1 MTRRLLLSYLSLAAL
16 VLLGLEIPLG
26 FVYSRAERERIVNSA
41 NDEAESVAAFTA
53 LSLAARRPDELAE
66 RARHCAERIGGRV
79 VIVDADGELLA
90 SSHSLSAEEKQS
102 LSSLPEISAALRGR
116 ATTDVRTTTTG
127 GVHYLSVAAPVGHAT
142 AGTDTDAGADPDAG
156 TGPDAGTDTGSDP
169 DSGANTAQVAYTV
182 SGTGTGTGTGTT
194 AGPRPASHPLPAS
207 GTRPESGAAAQG
219 AVRITLPTTM
229 VHARVFAV
237 WLLLALAGLA
247 VLTGVAAVA
256 FAFARWTG
264 RPIRQLEEA
273 THRLAEGGTA
283 TSVVVTSGPP
293 EVRSL
298 AAAFNTTAARLE
310 HLLASQ
316 RAFAGEASHQLKTP
330 LAALR
335 LRLENLEPDIARRA
349 RPSLDAA
356 VTETDRLARMVEGLL
371 AMARLEESAAIPAP
385 VDLGAI
391 CAERHRTWGPLF
403 EREGVSLVLFAG
415 AVGPVTAVPGAV
427 EQILDNLLSNALRAS
442 PAYSTVTMELRLLV
456 PARRAL
462 RDARPSWVDL
472 HVTDEGPGMTPE
484 QRARAFDRFWRAPG
498 APKGG
503 TGLGLSLVQRL
514 AHASGGDVTLR
525 EAATGGLDAVVR
537 LPSAEPPGPVHG
549 HSHGHGHGHGFGGR
563 PGQRRREAPPL
574 PA

>member
-41 NDEAESVAAFTA
+41 NDEAESVAAFAA
-53 LSLAARRPDELAE
+53 LSLSARRPDELAE
-66 RARHCAERIGGRV
+66 RARHCAERIGGKV

-90 SSHSLSAEEKQS
+90 SSHSLSDEEKES
-102 LSSLPEISAALRGR
+102 LSSLPEISSALRGR

-142 AGTDTDAGADPDAG
+142 ADPDAG
-156 TGPDAGTDTGSDP
+156 TEGDSGSGTEGEPGSGAESDTGTAAVSYTGPLTTTGSD
-169 DSGANTAQVAYTV
+169 TA
-182 SGTGTGTGTGTT
+182 S
-194 AGPRPASHPLPAS
+194 
-207 GTRPESGAAAQG
+207 AAPAQG

-237 WLLLALAGLA
+237 WLLLAVVGLA

-273 THRLAEGGTA
+273 THRLAEGGRA

-371 AMARLEESAAIPAP
+371 AMARLEESAAVPAP

-415 AVGPVTAVPGAV
+415 VVGPVTAVPGAV

-442 PAYSTVTMELRLLV
+442 PVGSTVTMELRLLV

-484 QRARAFDRFWRAPG
+484 QRTRAFDRFWRAPG

-514 AHASGGDVTLR
+514 AHASGGEVTLR

-537 LPSAEPPGPVHG
+537 LPSAEPPGPAHG
-549 HSHGHGHGHGFGGR
+549 HGHGHGHGFGGR

>member
-41 NDEAESVAAFTA
+41 NDEAESVAAYAA
-53 LSLAARRPDELAE
+53 LSLAADRRDELVE
-66 RARHCAERIGGRV
+66 RARHCAERIGGKV
-79 VIVDADGELLA
+79 VIVDADGKLLA
-90 SSHSLSAEEKQS
+90 SSHPLSDDEEQA
-102 LSSLPEISAALRGR
+102 LSSQPEISAALRGR

-127 GVHYLSVAAPVGHAT
+127 GVHYLSVAAPVGHA
-142 AGTDTDAGADPDAG
+142 AEDTDTDTDTDR
-156 TGPDAGTDTGSDP
+156 GTDTGSITVVGSTTTTSTATATATATMTVTRTRAGTGS
-169 DSGANTAQVAYTV
+169 DSGTLT
-182 SGTGTGTGTGTT
+182 
-194 AGPRPASHPLPAS
+194 
-207 GTRPESGAAAQG
+207 QG
-219 AVRITLPTTM
+219 AVRVTLPTTM

-273 THRLAEGGTA
+273 THRLAEGGAA

-335 LRLENLEPDIARRA
+335 LRLENLEPDIARHA
-349 RPSLDAA
+349 RPTLDAA

-371 AMARLEESAAIPAP
+371 AMARLEEAAAIPAQ
-385 VDLGAI
+385 VDLGAV

-415 AVGPVTAVPGAV
+415 VGGPVTAVPGAV

-442 PAYSTVTMELRLLV
+442 PAHSTVTMELRLLV

-514 AHASGGDVTLR
+514 AHASGGEVALR

-537 LPSAEPPGPVHG
+537 LPSAEPPVHP
-549 HSHGHGHGHGFGGR
+549 HGHGFGGR

>member
-1 MTRRLLLSYLSLAAL
+1 LPT
-16 VLLGLEIPLG
+16 
-26 FVYSRAERERIVNSA
+26 
-41 NDEAESVAAFTA
+41 
-53 LSLAARRPDELAE
+53 
-66 RARHCAERIGGRV
+66 
-79 VIVDADGELLA
+79 
-90 SSHSLSAEEKQS
+90 Q
-102 LSSLPEISAALRGR
+102 PEISAALRGR

-127 GVHYLSVAAPVGHAT
+127 GVHYLAVAAPVGHAT
-142 AGTDTDAGADPDAG
+142 PET
-156 TGPDAGTDTGSDP
+156 
-169 DSGANTAQVAYTV
+169 
-182 SGTGTGTGTGTT
+182 
-194 AGPRPASHPLPAS
+194 GPRPGDERAPGAGSVTVADSTPSTASA
-207 GTRPESGAAAQG
+207 TTADTAAGATTVTAQG
-219 AVRITLPTTM
+219 AVRVTLPTTM

-273 THRLAEGGTA
+273 THRLAEGGRA

-371 AMARLEESAAIPAP
+371 AMARLEEAAAIPAQ

-403 EREGVSLVLFAG
+403 ERGGVSLVLFAG
-415 AVGPVTAVPGAV
+415 VVGPVTAVPGAV

-442 PAYSTVTMELRLLV
+442 PTHSTVTMELRLHV

-462 RDARPSWVDL
+462 REARPHWVDL

-514 AHASGGDVTLR
+514 AHASGGEVTLR

-537 LPSAEPPGPVHG
+537 LPSAEHPGQAPGNGHG
-549 HSHGHGHGHGFGGR
+549 QGQGHGHGHDFGGR
-563 PGQRRREAPPL
+563 QGQRRREAPPL

>member
-1 MTRRLLLSYLSLAAL
+1 ATH
-16 VLLGLEIPLG
+16 PT
-26 FVYSRAERERIVNSA
+26 SA
-41 NDEAESVAAFTA
+41 
-53 LSLAARRPDELAE
+53 
-66 RARHCAERIGGRV
+66 
-79 VIVDADGELLA
+79 
-90 SSHSLSAEEKQS
+90 
-102 LSSLPEISAALRGR
+102 
-116 ATTDVRTTTTG
+116 TD
-127 GVHYLSVAAPVGHAT
+127 
-142 AGTDTDAGADPDAG
+142 
-156 TGPDAGTDTGSDP
+156 
-169 DSGANTAQVAYTV
+169 
-182 SGTGTGTGTGTT
+182 
-194 AGPRPASHPLPAS
+194 PAS
-207 GTRPESGAAAQG
+207 GTRPESGASAQG

-415 AVGPVTAVPGAV
+415 VVGPVTAVPGAV

-514 AHASGGDVTLR
+514 AHASGGEVTLR

-549 HSHGHGHGHGFGGR
+549 HGHGHSHGHGHGFGGR

>member
-26 FVYSRAERERIVNSA
+26 FVYSRAERERIVNAA
-41 NDEAESVAAFTA
+41 NDEAESVAAYTA
-53 LSLAARRPDELAE
+53 LSLAAGRQDELAE
-66 RARHCAERIGGRV
+66 RARHCAERIGGKV
-79 VIVDADGELLA
+79 VIVDADGNLLA
-90 SSHSLSAEEKQS
+90 SSHSLSDDEEKTLPTQ
-102 LSSLPEISAALRGR
+102 PEISAALRGR

-127 GVHYLSVAAPVGHAT
+127 GVHYLAVAAPVGHAT
-142 AGTDTDAGADPDAG
+142 PET
-156 TGPDAGTDTGSDP
+156 
-169 DSGANTAQVAYTV
+169 
-182 SGTGTGTGTGTT
+182 
-194 AGPRPASHPLPAS
+194 GPRPGDERAPGAGSVTVADSTPSTASA
-207 GTRPESGAAAQG
+207 TTADTAAGATTVTAQG
-219 AVRITLPTTM
+219 AVRVTLPTTM

-273 THRLAEGGTA
+273 THRLAEGGRA

-371 AMARLEESAAIPAP
+371 AMARLEEAAAIPAQ

-403 EREGVSLVLFAG
+403 ERGGVSLVLFAG
-415 AVGPVTAVPGAV
+415 VVGPVTAVPGAV

-442 PAYSTVTMELRLLV
+442 PTHSTVTMELRLHV

-462 RDARPSWVDL
+462 REARPHWVDL

-514 AHASGGDVTLR
+514 AHASGGEVTLR

-537 LPSAEPPGPVHG
+537 LPSAEHPGQAPGNGHG
-549 HSHGHGHGHGFGGR
+549 QGQGHGHGHGFGGR
-563 PGQRRREAPPL
+563 QGQRRREAPPL